1 VSSVL
6 LPTVRSARTVPAASP
21 APAFTMPPAG
31 GSGSLLKQLADALEL
46 RNVRYCQ
53 WKGHWSAHRWAT
65 GLGDIDLLVDHD
77 QRPEFSRVVEELGFK
92 VCLPSGTR
100 QIAGIEHYLGHDP
113 SVNRLL
119 HLHVHYR
126 LLMGDYW
133 KPVYRLPIEA
143 GLLENTVPGSPF
155 RVPSPTHQYLVFVL
169 RMLLRQVGRPHLSLQ
184 KTWTNGIRVPLE
196 SLDASSDR
204 EELGT
209 ILRKHLT
216 PVDLR
221 FFDRCVRSLQGSCGK
236 VERAILPWELHQR
249 LRAHVRRPS
258 AGALLLA
265 ILEKSLPSFTTEWIS
280 DSRLRLNGSGVVIA
294 LVGGDG
300 AGKST
305 CAREL
310 RAWLAPTLPA
320 MRAHLG
326 NPPKSFL
333 TLLAGGALKV
343 QQRLDRVM
351 NRQCAPGGVL
361 ELARHVCTARD
372 RYRLYVKVRRFALS
386 GGVALCERYP
396 IAQNRRLVGPC
407 IPELLSGRPG
417 KLAKLL
423 CGMEARYYE
432 RILSPDA
439 VLVLRLDPEIAVLRK
454 PEEPADYVRARGQ
467 IIWNTDWSDTGAHV
481 LDASQPLPDVL
492 QRLKAII
499 WSRL

>member
-6 LPTVRSARTVPAASP
+6 LPTVHSARTVSAASP
-21 APAFTMPPAG
+21 TPVTLPSAG
-31 GSGSLLKQLADALEL
+31 SPGSLLKQLAYGLEL

-77 QRPEFSRVVEELGFK
+77 QRAEFSRVAEELGFK
-92 VCLPSGTR
+92 VCLPSGPR
-100 QIAGIEHYLGHDP
+100 QIVGIEHYLGHDP

-126 LLMGDYW
+126 LLLGDYW

-143 GLLENTVPGSPF
+143 RLLENTVPGSPF
-155 RVPSPTHQYLVFVL
+155 RVPSPTDQYLIFVL

-184 KTWTNGIRVPLE
+184 KTWTTGIRVPLE

-204 EELGT
+204 EELAGV
-209 ILRKHLT
+209 LRKHLA
-216 PVDLR
+216 PVDLH
-221 FFDRCVRSLQGSCGK
+221 FFDRCVRSLQGTCGT
-236 VERAILPWELHQR
+236 VERAVLPWGLHRR
-249 LRAHVRRPS
+249 LQAHIRRPS

-265 ILEKSLPSFTTEWIS
+265 ALEKTLPSFVTEWIS
-280 DSRLRLNGSGVVIA
+280 DSRLRLKGSGVVIA

-326 NPPKSFL
+326 NPPRSLL
-333 TLLAGGALKV
+333 TWVAGGALKV
-343 QQRLDRVM
+343 QQRLDQVM
-351 NRQCAPGGVL
+351 NRQRSPGGNL

-372 RYRLYVKVRRFALS
+372 RYRLYVRVRRFALS

-396 IAQNRRLVGPC
+396 IPQNRRLVGPC

-417 KLAKLL
+417 KLAMLL

-439 VLVLRLDPEIAVLRK
+439 VLVLRLDPELAVLRK
-454 PEEPADYVRARGQ
+454 PEEPAEYVRARGR
-467 IIWNTDWSDTGAHV
+467 IIWNTDWSTTGAHV
-481 LDASQPLPDVL
+481 VDASQPLPEVL